1 MEVYRLLRIRKKTG
15 LFLFFP
21 FLLWCSLGCT
31 HRKPEKTLTKTIQ
44 TPQEIVPVKD
54 SIVPPILY
62 KNAVSLSKLSLSER
76 KQKFVDLLLP
86 AILEANHHRKVMF
99 HRLQQLSQSKTIS
112 IQDSLF
118 IEKLKKK
125 YKAKNFNDLLLRTRP
140 FPVSITLSQA
150 AIESGWGTS
159 RFFLKAN
166 NPFGLWSFNKNEK
179 RIKSSSHRSGKY
191 IYLKKF
197 DNLEAA
203 IEAYYDMM
211 ATVNV
216 FKAFRKKNA
225 DTMDPYALTKTLTA
239 YSERGTAYVN
249 DVIKVL
255 KKNRFT
261 QYDHYTIAPEI
272 TE

>member
-1 MEVYRLLRIRKKTG
+1 MEVYRLLRIRKKTS

-21 FLLWCSLGCT
+21 FLLWCSFGCT
-31 HRKPEKTLTKTIQ
+31 HRKPEKTLSKSIQ
-44 TPQEIVPVKD
+44 SAQEIVPVKD
-54 SIVPPILY
+54 SIVAPILY
-62 KNAVSLSKLSLSER
+62 KNAVSLSNLSLSER

-86 AILEANHHRKVMF
+86 AILEAHHHRERLF
-99 HRLQQLSQSKTIS
+99 HRLQQLSQLKTVS
-112 IQDSLF
+112 AQDSLF

-125 YKAKNFNDLLLRTRP
+125 YRAKDLSDLLLRIKP
-140 FPVSITLSQA
+140 FPVSITLAQA

-166 NPFGLWSFNKNEK
+166 NPFGLWSFSKKEE
-179 RIKSSSHRSGKY
+179 RIKSSSHRNGKY

-197 DNLEAA
+197 DTLEEA

-216 FKAFRKKNA
+216 FKTFREKNA
-225 DTMDPYALTKTLTA
+225 ETADPYTLTQTLTA

-249 DVIKVL
+249 DVIKIL
-255 KKNRFT
+255 EKNRFT
-261 QYDHYTIAPEI
+261 QYDHYTLAPEI